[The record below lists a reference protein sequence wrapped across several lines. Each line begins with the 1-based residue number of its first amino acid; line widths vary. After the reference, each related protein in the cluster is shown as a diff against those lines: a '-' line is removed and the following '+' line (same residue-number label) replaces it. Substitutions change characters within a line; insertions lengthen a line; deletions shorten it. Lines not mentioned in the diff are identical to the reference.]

1 MLVYRIVHKKYS
13 KSLSV
18 SGMEGRWNA
27 EGNKVIYSAE
37 SIALAFLENMIRRQ
51 GVGFNNDFKI
61 MIIQVPDD
69 IIISII
75 NDKELKP
82 GWRRMDNYFQC
93 RQLGNK
99 WYEDGETLLLRVPSA
114 VLPEEFNFVINTV
127 HEEYKK
133 IKLIEVTSLVPDER
147 IEIILKK
154 YSVQQTGT

>member
-13 KSLSV
+13 KYLFA

-27 EGNKVIYSAE
+27 EGNKVIYCAE

-75 NDKELKP
+75 NDKELKS
-82 GWRRMDNYFQC
+82 GWRDSDNYFQC
-93 RQLGNK
+93 QQLGNE
-99 WYEDGETLLLRVPSA
+99 WYEEGKTLLLKVPSA
-114 VLPEEFNFVINTV
+114 VLPEEFNFVINAIHADYRKV
-127 HEEYKK
+127 
-133 IKLIEVTSLVPDER
+133 KLVKVANLVPDKR
-147 IEIILKK
+147 IEEILKK
-154 YSVQQTGT
+154 YSKK